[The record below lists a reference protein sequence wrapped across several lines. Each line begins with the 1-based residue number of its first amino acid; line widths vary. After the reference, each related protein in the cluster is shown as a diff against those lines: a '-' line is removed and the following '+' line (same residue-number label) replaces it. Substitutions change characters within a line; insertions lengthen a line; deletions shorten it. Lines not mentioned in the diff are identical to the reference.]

1 VSRIRFRTLL
11 GFAVSVAATAC
22 SAPMWC
28 QAPPAGSSHKREQ
41 FRNAEITYDWV
52 TNSQGQKIRTFVTRP
67 KSASGKVPAI
77 FFVGW
82 LSCDSVEYPDGETDG
97 FGAIFWRLIEQSGFA
112 TMRVDKPGVGESQ
125 GNCAKTDF
133 QNELDSYRAA
143 FDSISKYPFINQNA
157 VFVVGL
163 SNGGGTAPLTVG
175 QHRVRGYI
183 AASSWGRTW
192 YEHMLENERV
202 RLTMNKKSS
211 AAEIN
216 DSMRE
221 FSDFYSLYLIHDQS
235 PGEIIAQHSEWK
247 ALWYDAPD
255 GQYGR
260 PAAFYQQLQNLNLG
274 KVWQEVDA
282 PVLVLHGTADTIMSP
297 SDSRAIADIVNRAH
311 PGHATYADMHSAD
324 HLLAVRNK
332 LEEHVVPMMI
342 NWMRKQLGQH

>member
-1 VSRIRFRTLL
+1 MSRTVFGVLFRTVLVL
-11 GFAVSVAATAC
+11 AAIGRSATLFA
-22 SAPMWC
+22 
-28 QAPPAGSSHKREQ
+28 QIPPANPSQKREQ
-41 FRNAEITYDWV
+41 FRNAEISYDFV
-52 TNSQGQKIRTFVTRP
+52 TNSEGQKIRTFVTKP

-97 FGAIFWRLIEQSGFA
+97 FGAIFWRVIEQSGFA
-112 TMRVDKPGVGESQ
+112 TMRMDKPGVGESQ
-125 GNCAKTDF
+125 GTCTKTDF
-133 QNELDSYRAA
+133 QTELDSYRAA
-143 FDSISKYPFINQNA
+143 FDSISKYPFVDQSA

-163 SNGGGTAPLTVG
+163 SNGGGTAPLSAG
-175 QHRVRGYI
+175 QHSVRGYI

-202 RLTMNKKSS
+202 RLTRDKKLS

-216 DSMRE
+216 NSMRA
-221 FSDFYSLYLIHDQS
+221 FTDFYSFYLIHEMT
-235 PGEIIAQHSEWK
+235 PGEIIAQHPEWK
-247 ALWYDAPD
+247 GLWYDAPD

-282 PVLVLHGTADTIMSP
+282 PVLVLHGTSDTIMSP

-311 PGHATYADMHSAD
+311 PGHATYAEIQDAD
-324 HLLAVRNK
+324 HLLAVHNE

-342 NWMRKQLGQH
+342 DWMRKQLGQQ

>member
-1 VSRIRFRTLL
+1 MCRVLFKTVL
-11 GFAVSVAATAC
+11 AVIAIGYSPITFC
-22 SAPMWC
+22 QTPSANS
-28 QAPPAGSSHKREQ
+28 AHKREH
-41 FRNAEITYDWV
+41 FLNAEITYDWV
-52 TNSQGQKIRTFVTRP
+52 TNSHGQKIRTLITKP
-67 KSASGKVPAI
+67 KAGSGKVPVI

-112 TMRVDKPGVGESQ
+112 TMRMDKPGVGESQ
-125 GNCAKTDF
+125 GDCAKTDF
-133 QNELDSYRAA
+133 QTELDSYRAA
-143 FDSISKYPFINQNA
+143 FDSFSKYPFIDPSA

-202 RLTMNKKSS
+202 RLTMSKNLS

-216 DSMRE
+216 DSMRG
-221 FSDFYSLYLIHDQS
+221 FTDFYSLYLIHDKS
-235 PGEIIAQHSEWK
+235 PGEIIAQHPEWK

-274 KVWQEVDA
+274 KLWQEVDA
-282 PVLVLHGTADTIMSP
+282 PVLVLHGTADTIISP

-311 PGHATYADMHSAD
+311 PGYATYADIQDVD
-324 HLLAVRNK
+324 HLLAVHNK
-332 LEEHVVPMMI
+332 LEEHVVPIMI
-342 NWMRKQLGQH
+342 DWMKKQLGQK

>member
-1 VSRIRFRTLL
+1 VSHVFVRTL
-11 GFAVSVAATAC
+11 FALIVIYIAC
-22 SAPMWC
+22 SATMWC
-28 QAPPAGSSHKREQ
+28 QAPPANSSHKREQ
-41 FRNAEITYDWV
+41 FRNADITYDWV
-52 TNSQGQKIRTFVTRP
+52 TNSQGQKIRTFVTKP

-97 FGAIFWRLIEQSGFA
+97 FGTIFWRLIEQSGFA
-112 TMRVDKPGVGESQ
+112 TMRMDKPGVGESQ

-133 QNELDSYRAA
+133 PTELGSYRAA
-143 FDSISKYPFINQNA
+143 FDSISKYPFVDQSA

-163 SNGGGTAPLTVG
+163 SNGGGTAPLSAG
-175 QHRVRGYI
+175 QHPVRGYI

-202 RLTMNKKSS
+202 RLTMDKKLS

-216 DSMRE
+216 DSMRA
-221 FSDFYSLYLIHDQS
+221 FTDFYSLYLIHRMT
-235 PGEIIAQHSEWK
+235 PGEIIAKHPEWK
-247 ALWYDAPD
+247 GLWYDAPD

-274 KVWQEVDA
+274 KVWQGVNA

-297 SDSRAIADIVNRAH
+297 SDSRAISDIVNRAH
-311 PGHATYADMHSAD
+311 PGHATYADIQDAD
-324 HLLAVRNK
+324 HLLAVHNK
-332 LEEHVVPMMI
+332 LEEHVLPAMI
-342 NWMRKQLGQH
+342 DWMRKQLGPR